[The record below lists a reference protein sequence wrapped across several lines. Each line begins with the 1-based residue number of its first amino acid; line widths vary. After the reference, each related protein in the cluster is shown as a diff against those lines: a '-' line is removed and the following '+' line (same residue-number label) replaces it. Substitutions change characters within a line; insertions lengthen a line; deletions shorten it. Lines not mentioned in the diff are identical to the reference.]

1 MEPFILIQHSKSGE
15 YVYAEVDELAKDP
28 DHRRVFTRAN
38 STTHPVSPDE
48 FWGKTPHWRV
58 AEETNSS
65 YLFTLKNGRYDEFLD
80 ADSEAYNQPGEV
92 FTKKKKLT
100 LSAKKATGLSLQT

>member
-1 MEPFILIQHSKSGE
+1 M
-15 YVYAEVDELAKDP
+15 
-28 DHRRVFTRAN
+28 
-38 STTHPVSPDE
+38 
-48 FWGKTPHWRV
+48 

-100 LSAKKATGLSLQT
+100 LSAKKATGLSLQTWEVNILTGHTEKDCLKQIVWARWVYWPGKVSKE